1 MRYYG
6 RIQLHGVDMTDEL
19 EILSSQ
25 SDRIVSMSNSLARS
39 AQGLSLSEK
48 RIVAL
53 ALSTENSKS
62 PSKLIEA
69 TGSHGWKVRI
79 RAHDYADTFGV
90 DPNTAYDQLKSA
102 SKKLFDRK
110 VTYED
115 KDRNGRLRHNDL
127 RWVTKAQYTDG
138 DGLIELNFTPEIA
151 PHLLGLKAK
160 FTTYRLKHAASF
172 ESIYA
177 WRLFEVFSSWRST
190 GLYRPTIEEFW
201 DTMEA
206 PPSCRKDFKALRV
219 RVIEPSVLAIKQH
232 GGLLVEWSPQRSGA
246 RRVTSLEFRF
256 QPNPQGQLDLEPRVD
271 ETPPPTDSDIEI
283 SRLTSP

>member
-1 MRYYG
+1 MA
-6 RIQLHGVDMTDEL
+6 DDF
-19 EILSSQ
+19 EILNSQ
-25 SDRIVSMSNSLARS
+25 NSDRRVSMSNSLARS

-53 ALSTENSKS
+53 ALSAENSKS
-62 PSKLIEA
+62 PSKLAES
-69 TGSHGWKVRI
+69 TTPLGWKARI
-79 RAHDYADTFGV
+79 RAHDYAEAFGV

-102 SKKLFDRK
+102 SEKLFERT

-115 KDRNGRLRHNDL
+115 KTANGKPRLNKF
-127 RWVTKAQYTDG
+127 RWVSLAQYTVG

-151 PHLLGLKAK
+151 PHLLGLSAK
-160 FTTYRLKHAASF
+160 FTTYKLKHAASF

-206 PPSCRKDFKALRV
+206 PPSCRKDFKSLRV
-219 RVIEPSVLAIKQH
+219 RVIEPSVKAIEQH
-232 GGLLVEWSPQRSGA
+232 GGLLVEWTPQRSGA

-256 QPNPQGQLDLEPRVD
+256 RPNPQGQLDLQPVD
-271 ETPPPTDSDIEI
+271 ETPPPTDSDTEV

>member
-1 MRYYG
+1 MADD
-6 RIQLHGVDMTDEL
+6 I
-19 EILSSQ
+19 EILNSSQ
-25 SDRIVSMSNSLARS
+25 SDRRVSMSNSLARS

-53 ALSTENSKS
+53 ALSAENSKS
-62 PSKLIEA
+62 PSKLAES
-69 TGSHGWKVRI
+69 TTPLGWKAKI
-79 RAHDYADTFGV
+79 RAHDYAEAFGI

-102 SKKLFDRK
+102 SEKLFERT

-115 KDRNGRLRHNDL
+115 KAANGKPRQNKF
-127 RWVTKAQYTDG
+127 RWVSLAQYTVG

-151 PHLLGLKAK
+151 PHLLGLSAK
-160 FTTYRLKHAASF
+160 FTTYKLKHAASF
-172 ESIYA
+172 ESVYA
-177 WRLFEVFSSWRST
+177 WRLFEVFASWRST

-206 PPSCRKDFKALRV
+206 PPSCRKDFKSLRV
-219 RVIEPSVLAIKQH
+219 RVIEPSVKAIEQH
-232 GGLLVEWSPQRSGA
+232 GGLLVEWTPQRSGA

-256 QPNPQGQLDLEPRVD
+256 RPNPQGQLDLEPRVD
-271 ETPPPTDSDIEI
+271 ETPAPAGSDTEI